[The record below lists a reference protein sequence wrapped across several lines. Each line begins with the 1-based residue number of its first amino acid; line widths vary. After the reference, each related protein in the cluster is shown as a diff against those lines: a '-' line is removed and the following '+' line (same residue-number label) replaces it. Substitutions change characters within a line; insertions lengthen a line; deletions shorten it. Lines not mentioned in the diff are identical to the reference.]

1 MTLKGFVGRDDVA
14 GMGCVRREPLAHNG
28 VQLLRLLHLQHPLA
42 VGRVA
47 HHRGMLRLDE
57 LPHIPLFNMNP
68 AGYAGFFCVF
78 PGKLHA
84 VRVNVPT
91 VCLKVRIPADR
102 IDGSAPFLSPD
113 LLGNPAPFGCGKLP
127 VDAGGNVQR
136 LDGADVVDLGEEF
149 EDLAA
154 EAIFLTTIC
163 SVVTIP
169 LMVMLLL

>member
-1 MTLKGFVGRDDVA
+1 
-14 GMGCVRREPLAHNG
+14 
-28 VQLLRLLHLQHPLA
+28 
-42 VGRVA
+42 
-47 HHRGMLRLDE
+47 MLRLDE

-136 LDGADVVDLGEEF
+136 LDGALDQEGAA
-149 EDLAA
+149 AA
-154 EAIFLTTIC
+154 EGITQHGIAPDPGKIQDPCRQGLLDGGKVGVLPIAPLVQAC
-163 SVVTIP
+163 AGGIQIHAHMVV
-169 LMVMLLL
+169 L